1 MLSSSWFDRPFGEWL
16 SWLRGQ
22 LDLDGLA
29 RSCGAIRRARKIGDG
44 GQLLRLALAFGPGGC
59 SLRQTATFQSNLDGP
74 ISDTAVTKRLA
85 QAAPFLEAVLGRVL
99 GATVPEAPLP
109 EGHRLVL
116 VDATTINAPGS
127 QGCDWRLHC
136 RQSGGRFDGF
146 ELTTAQGGEAL
157 SRFDFARGDIVVAD
171 RGYRGVAGLAHVRA
185 AGADVLL
192 RVGWRTYAWRD
203 DSGAPVSLLERFK
216 HVGPGQ
222 MDEVALQVTGPDG
235 SMQPMRV
242 IAFGQSDTATDAA
255 RRKTRRKSTHNNH
268 VVEPASLEA
277 ARHLYLMTSLTG
289 PDWPPARLIQMY
301 RVRWQI
307 ELAFKRLKSILHM
320 DQLKAR
326 DPALAR
332 SWILAH
338 LIAAIMLEEVAGAM
352 PDPPTLDTPPL
363 GPSLPAHPPGVTCVC

>member
-1 MLSSSWFDRPFGEWL
+1 MMEMLSSSWFDRPFGHWL
-16 SWLRGQ
+16 SRLRRQ

-29 RSCGAIRRARKIGDG
+29 RGCGAILRSRKIGDG
-44 GQLLRLALAFGPGGC
+44 GELLRLALIYGPGGC
-59 SLRQTATFQSNLDGP
+59 SLRETAVRQSALGVM

-85 QAAPFLEAVLGRVL
+85 KAGQFLEAVLGQMLR
-99 GATVPEAPLP
+99 AAVPQAPMP

-136 RQSGGRFDGF
+136 RQSDGRLEGF
-146 ELTTAQGGEAL
+146 ELTSAQGGEKL
-157 SRFDFARGDIVVAD
+157 SRFDFAPGDIVVAD

-192 RVGWRTYAWRD
+192 RVGWRTYGWRD
-203 DSGAPVSLLERFK
+203 QSGAAVSLTACFD

-222 MDEVALQVTGPDG
+222 MDEAALLVAGPDG
-235 SMQPMRV
+235 TTQPVRV

-255 RRKTRRKSTHNNH
+255 RRKTRRKSTHHHH
-268 VVEPASLEA
+268 VVDPSSLAA

-289 PDWPPARLIQMY
+289 PDWPPARLVQMY
-301 RVRWQI
+301 RTRWQI
-307 ELAFKRLKSILHM
+307 ELAFKRLKSILHI
-320 DQLKAR
+320 DRLNTR

-338 LIAAIMLEEVAGAM
+338 LIAAVMLEEVAGVT
-352 PDPPTLDTPPL
+352 PDTPTL
-363 GPSLPAHPPGVTCVC
+363 GPSLHSHLRGANCAS